1 MLPQARE
8 ALLAALDEGW
18 ADPGRL
24 HTEGRRARLL
34 VDGAREA
41 VAAALGARAEE
52 VAFTGSHTTALHAGV
67 LGTLLGRV
75 RVGDVL
81 VHSAVEHSAVLAA
94 AQWHRE
100 RGGTCTEV
108 AVDQVG
114 RVDVQ
119 AFATAVGARSCA
131 VAALQAANGEVGTVQ
146 PVDEVLAACRRAR
159 VPLLVDAAAAAGQ
172 IELPGYDLLAADPQ
186 AWGSPGGVGVL
197 VVRAGVRWRS
207 PWPEDPAV
215 PADRPG
221 TPGSAGVPQV
231 LAAAVGLRTALAG
244 REAAHAAR
252 RRVVQRLRDRIPAVL
267 GDVVVVGDPD
277 LRLPHVLTFSCLF
290 ADGEALTGELDA
302 AGFAV
307 GSGSACSAS
316 TLVPSHVLAAMGA
329 LTQGNVRIA
338 LPATGTQA
346 ELEAQVDRFLEVLPQ
361 ALGRVRDRL
370 GTSQL

>member
-1 MLPQARE
+1 VQPLARE

-18 ADPGRL
+18 ADPSRL

-52 VAFTGSHTTALHAGV
+52 VAFTGSHTMALHAGV
-67 LGTLLGRV
+67 LGTLVGRS
-75 RVGDVL
+75 RAGNVL

-94 AQWHRE
+94 ARWHRE

-108 AVDQVG
+108 GVDQLG
-114 RVDVQ
+114 RVDVE
-119 AFATAVGARSCA
+119 AFAEAVHASSCA

-146 PVDEVLAACRRAR
+146 PVEEVHAACRRAG

-172 IELPGYDLLAADPQ
+172 IELPGYDVLAADPQ

-215 PADRPG
+215 PAGRPG
-221 TPGSAGVPQV
+221 APGAAGVPQI
-231 LAAAVGLRTALAG
+231 LAAAVGLQSALAR
-244 REAAHAAR
+244 REAADAAR
-252 RRVVQRLRDRIPAVL
+252 RRVVQRLRQQIPAAL
-267 GDVVVVGDPD
+267 SDVVVVGDPD

-307 GSGSACSAS
+307 GSGSACTAS
-316 TLVPSHVLAAMGA
+316 TLMPSHVLAAMGA

-338 LPATGTQA
+338 LPATSTQA
-346 ELEAQVDRFLEVLPQ
+346 ELEAQADRFLQVLPH
-361 ALGRVRDRL
+361 ALRKVRDRL
-370 GTSQL
+370 GTSGL